1 METVIKNRGTSCVGV
16 RKTGTTLIH
25 VSTVMGTLYYMHK
38 TMVESEGILKS
49 ESEQLQKVIKRVN
62 KNYEYY
68 ELSPVIKGTFDFLK
82 LVVDSWFK
90 NV

>member
-1 METVIKNRGTSCVGV
+1 MKIPKMNSKFRKNRMSNAKIQQLV
-16 RKTGTTLIH
+16 TL
-25 VSTVMGTLYYMHK
+25 LYMHK